1 MKLIDVNIKLEAEKM
16 IIYYFLID
24 CERPG
29 ASRLAT
35 SDVSN
40 MNDLGVVVWSKSL
53 DSEMMS
59 LMIVLPTFLWH
70 FPASDLLRQ
79 VVVDE

>member
-1 MKLIDVNIKLEAEKM
+1 MAANFGKTIKPNKSNIIYILYKIICRKNTLKIKMKLIDVNIKLEAEKM

-40 MNDLGVVVWSKSL
+40 MNDLGVVV
-53 DSEMMS
+53 
-59 LMIVLPTFLWH
+59 
-70 FPASDLLRQ
+70 
-79 VVVDE
+79 